1 MWPWFRIRGSCKVC
15 EFYVSRN
22 EQHAMKDLIARTL
35 TANYKSGCINIFF
48 QSLNILLL
56 QPRDDE

>member
-1 MWPWFRIRGSCKVC
+1 MWPWFRIRVC

-35 TANYKSGCINIFF
+35 TADYKSGCINIFF
-48 QSLNILLL
+48 QSLNIQLL